1 MMIEDKWNMLNLKKK
16 KGYYWSLTGVHMQD
30 PPKNN
35 LIQYFQLKVML
46 TSGTFSPNS
55 PIGNRTRIHTDRMAP
70 FLFVWDQRELE
81 NAVNQPNVPTHI
93 FYIARP
99 I

>member
-1 MMIEDKWNMLNLKKK
+1 
-16 KGYYWSLTGVHMQD
+16 
-30 PPKNN
+30 
-35 LIQYFQLKVML
+35 ML

-55 PIGNRTRIHTDRMAP
+55 PIGNRTRIHIDRMAP